1 MSTFNAEIYIGN
13 RGNTILSFDLYL
25 GTGTTQNYNCNPDSG
40 VTFNSTI
47 HSGTTRGLYQDVL
60 WSDMYSGQTIE
71 RLLFVD
77 SIPMGTTH
85 IKVVAN
91 RLSGVCSSLQ
101 PLIICIENRPTPT
114 PSPTSTPTSTPTAT
128 PTPTPTP
135 TATSTPTPT
144 PTSTD
149 VPPTPTPTPTAT
161 STPTPTPTSTSVSTT
176 ITVKYHGAVEPSG
189 NLACNTGTDIQV
201 VMDSTIFCNAETY
214 VSSYFTSI
222 GTGTFWISYNA
233 KYRQIYHGSGNSAT
247 QSGECKDC
255 LGVEPTYYYY
265 AMGDCTDMKYSGTER
280 TVFGFDAPSVLPVCM
295 NETQISQWYE
305 TANWAQQT
313 LSIDYNNPC
322 GFGDSYVSTIIARS
336 STEIAE
342 KTVFNINNQCLSVVS
357 VDSEYVSG
365 DAVDL
370 DEETSIG
377 IGWDACST
385 CFPPFTGF
393 TLGVYSGTTCD
404 TGENVIATSIFGLQ
418 SKLPAIYGLQ
428 YHDKDGNLA
437 GEPFCANIT
446 TYIGTQNVPNDP
458 QEFEPG
464 NSIVAT
470 GPISLIPSQN
480 FTGYTSCG
488 TCNALPKKYYIAGER
503 CDDPQY
509 STQVWS
515 ATLPTIQTGNTFT
528 IDYPGL
534 TSYCWRATQVD
545 TIKTFAFNDL
555 GIGIASTGCDCNGD
569 NGGGDINVDNIVA
582 SSTESSNTGSEC
594 QSPQNAQYTETTIT
608 EMELIFRDSSNNP
621 VTPNNT
627 VEYRA
632 GGAWIPLTVTGSSIT
647 FSVTLTYG
655 DRTDCDGG
663 GTYADVLEV
672 KVGTVTI
679 LTYTAGEG

>member
-25 GTGTTQNYNCNPDSG
+25 GTGTTQNYNCNSDSG
-40 VTFNSTI
+40 VTFNTFI
-47 HSGTTRGLYQDVL
+47 HTGTTRAYQNVL
-60 WSDMYSGQTIE
+60 WSDMYSGQT
-71 RLLFVD
+71 LFVD

-91 RLSGVCSSLQ
+91 RLSGVCNNLQ
-101 PLIICIENRPTPT
+101 PQIICIEGRPTPTPTPSPTPTSSPTATPTPT
-114 PSPTSTPTSTPTAT
+114 PSPTS
-128 PTPTPTP
+128 
-135 TATSTPTPT
+135 TSTPTPT
-144 PTSTD
+144 PTSTS
-149 VPPTPTPTPTAT
+149 TPTPTATAT
-161 STPTPTPTSTSVSTT
+161 STPTPTPTSTSVVIEVT

-201 VMDSTIFCNAETY
+201 VMNSSNFCTATTY

-222 GTGTFWISYNA
+222 GTGTFWISYNG
-233 KYRQIYHGSGNSAT
+233 KYRQIYHSSGNSAI
-247 QSGECKDC
+247 QSGTCKDC
-255 LGVEPTYYYY
+255 VGVEPTYYYY
-265 AMGDCTDMKYSGTER
+265 AMGDCTDMKYSGIER
-280 TVFGFDAPSVLPVCM
+280 TVFGFDAPLVLTVCM

-313 LSIDYNNPC
+313 LSIDYNDPC

-365 DAVDL
+365 YTVDL

-393 TLGVYSGTTCD
+393 TLAIYSGTTCD
-404 TGENVIATSIFGLQ
+404 TDENVIATSIFDLQ
-418 SKLPAIYGLQ
+418 NKLPAIYGLQ
-428 YHDKDGNLA
+428 SYDGNGVLS
-437 GEPFCANIT
+437 GEPFCATIT
-446 TYIGTQNVPNDP
+446 TYVGLQTVSEDP
-458 QEFEPG
+458 SQFVPG

-480 FTGYTSCG
+480 FTGYTSCEA
-488 TCNALPKKYYIAGER
+488 CDALPKKYYIAGER
-503 CDDPQY
+503 CDDPQF

-534 TSYCWRATQVD
+534 TSYCWRAIQVD